1 MRFNKFIYSNVKY
14 SWKTYLLTVIKG
26 KRLNVR
32 SERKKYKER
41 LKMELLQVVLLLPIN
56 IELKLGKLINRI
68 ARLL

>member
-1 MRFNKFIYSNVKY
+1 MRFNKFIYSNVEY
-14 SWKTYLLTVIKG
+14 SWKTYLLTVIKRM
-26 KRLNVR
+26 RLNVR

>member
-1 MRFNKFIYSNVKY
+1 MRFNKFIYSNVEY
-14 SWKTYLLTVIKG
+14 SWKTYLLTVIKR
-26 KRLNVR
+26 KRLKVR